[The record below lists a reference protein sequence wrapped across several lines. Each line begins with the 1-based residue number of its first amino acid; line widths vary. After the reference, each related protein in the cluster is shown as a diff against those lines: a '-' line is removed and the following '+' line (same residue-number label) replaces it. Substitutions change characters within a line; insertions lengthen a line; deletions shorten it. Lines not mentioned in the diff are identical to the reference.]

1 MITRKIWLPYGAG
14 KRLREAMG
22 VPQTT
27 LNSALTYK
35 SDSEQARAIR
45 YQALKFY
52 GGQEVVRSIKKF

>member
-1 MITRKIWLPYGAG
+1 
-14 KRLREAMG
+14 MG

-35 SDSEQARAIR
+35 SNSEQARAIR